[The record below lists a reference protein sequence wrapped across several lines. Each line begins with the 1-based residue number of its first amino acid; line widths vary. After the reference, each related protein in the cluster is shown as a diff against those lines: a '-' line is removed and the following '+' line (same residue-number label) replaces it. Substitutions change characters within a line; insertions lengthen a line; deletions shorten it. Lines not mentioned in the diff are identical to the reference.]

1 MDYFEA
7 FLLIIL
13 AFLVPATISHVLGRR
28 GDHDSRRR
36 FHEIGI
42 AVFLQMGVIYAVI
55 VAFVFTNVWD
65 QFNDASNAVDREA
78 VDLQNMADRAA
89 YLPPEAA
96 AAVRLALARYM
107 RSEVESE
114 WPAMARREHSE
125 QTTKAFTHLFGAI
138 ASVAPTNSLATG
150 TRESLLILIR
160 DVRDQRQLRLFQL
173 KTNVPSWLWTLLIG
187 FSAVLV
193 FFVMASGVGHR
204 FVQSMLVGI
213 FAAFLASILVTIHL
227 LDYPFEGSIRIDPDT
242 IASTLAHITDIPL
255 PAAPQPASLHPFASG
270 SAK

>member
-1 MDYFEA
+1 MDYFQA
-7 FLLIIL
+7 FLLIIG
-13 AFLVPATISHVLGRR
+13 AFLVPATISYVLARR
-28 GDHDSRRR
+28 TEHESRQR

-96 AAVRLALARYM
+96 AAVRRALAQYM
-107 RSEVESE
+107 QSEVEDE
-114 WPAMARREHSE
+114 WPAMARRAHSE
-125 QTTKAFTHLFGAI
+125 QTTAAFTRLFGAI
-138 ASVAPTNSLATG
+138 ASVPPTNSLVTG

-173 KTNVPSWLWTLLIG
+173 KTNVPSWLWTLLIS

-193 FFVMASGVGHR
+193 FFVMASGVGHYG
-204 FVQSMLVGI
+204 VQSMLVGI
-213 FAAFLASILVTIHL
+213 FAAFLAAILVTIHL
-227 LDYPFEGSIRIDPDT
+227 LDYPFEGSIRIEPET
-242 IASTLAHITDIPL
+242 IANTLQHIADIPV
-255 PAAPQPASLHPFASG
+255 AAPRPAPLRPVKQAP
-270 SAK
+270 